1 MQSISSYINPN
12 TRGLT
17 SNYKNTAI
25 KDKETYNEAMSQ
37 HLLNPVEDLV
47 QVLKTPI
54 KLAKSSSLSR
64 QNNSVNIA
72 EGQRIRVNG
81 GHVLTVTAHGVE
93 VSGGDNPYDTQS
105 YVKAQRMA
113 DALASML
120 RNAGGTM
127 TTVAHSKEEYARY
140 TEEITDVMSYLG
152 VDTSKDFT
160 VKQYKALKEKGWLSG
175 IMQNEAMMSPEERM
189 IYETFGGRDTII
201 KNLMK
206 QFDSDGDL
214 LNANGVAGMDV
225 TGKGTSWQQ
234 LTSVSEEYR
243 QKMFDNVK
251 KEFIQEN
258 GLSNGDTTK
267 RSDIFKDYQL
277 SVSKDKRLSGTWTL
291 EQYEGQY
298 RAAMYAA
305 VKSANPNWK
314 PGQKFDTSILDNVKR
329 ESVEST
335 LVKNGNRL
343 VRNSI
348 DVSV

>member
-1 MQSISSYINPN
+1 MNAKKFSDAMSELDTKYVDEA
-12 TRGLT
+12 L
-17 SNYKNTAI
+17 NYKTKMKKPIWI
-25 KDKETYNEAMSQ
+25 KWGIMAACLCLIICVVTIPRLLNGSNPPISGDLAPMVYVNNKLYQYTDSQLDFTDKESQFTYLGEIESK
-37 HLLNPVEDLV
+37 V
-47 QVLKTPI
+47 
-54 KLAKSSSLSR
+54 SSS
-64 QNNSVNIA
+64 QEPKENFQANDDIVGAKVYQYENNIVVLIDGKYFLYSHMEDAENETVEF
-72 EGQRIRVNG
+72 EGQ
-81 GHVLTVTAHGVE
+81 
-93 VSGGDNPYDTQS
+93 
-105 YVKAQRMA
+105 
-113 DALASML
+113 
-120 RNAGGTM
+120 
-127 TTVAHSKEEYARY
+127 
-140 TEEITDVMSYLG
+140 
-152 VDTSKDFT
+152 
-160 VKQYKALKEKGWLSG
+160 LKEKGWLSG
-175 IMQNEAMMSPEERM
+175 IMQNEAMMSAEERL

-251 KEFIQEN
+251 REFIKEN
-258 GLSNGDTTK
+258 GISNGDTTK

-314 PGQKFDTSILDNVKR
+314 PGQKFDTSILDNVTR

>member
-1 MQSISSYINPN
+1 MAMNIS
-12 TRGLT
+12 GLG
-17 SNYKNTAI
+17 N
-25 KDKETYNEAMSQ
+25 TYNGI
-37 HLLNPVEDLV
+37 N
-47 QVLKTPI
+47 T
-54 KLAKSSSLSR
+54 
-64 QNNSVNIA
+64 NS
-72 EGQRIRVNG
+72 
-81 GHVLTVTAHGVE
+81 
-93 VSGGDNPYDTQS
+93 
-105 YVKAQRMA
+105 
-113 DALASML
+113 
-120 RNAGGTM
+120 
-127 TTVAHSKEEYARY
+127 
-140 TEEITDVMSYLG
+140 
-152 VDTSKDFT
+152 
-160 VKQYKALKEKGWLSG
+160 KQYKALKEKGWLSG

-251 KEFIQEN
+251 REFIKEN
-258 GLSNGDTTK
+258 GPSNGDTTK

-277 SVSKDKRLSGTWTL
+277 SVNKDKRLSGTWTL
-291 EQYEGQY
+291 
-298 RAAMYAA
+298 YAA

-314 PGQKFDTSILDNVKR
+314 PGQKFDTSILDNVTR
-329 ESVEST
+329 ESVEPT

>member
-1 MQSISSYINPN
+1 MSMNIS
-12 TRGLT
+12 GLG
-17 SNYKNTAI
+17 N
-25 KDKETYNEAMSQ
+25 TYNGI
-37 HLLNPVEDLV
+37 N
-47 QVLKTPI
+47 T
-54 KLAKSSSLSR
+54 
-64 QNNSVNIA
+64 NS
-72 EGQRIRVNG
+72 
-81 GHVLTVTAHGVE
+81 
-93 VSGGDNPYDTQS
+93 
-105 YVKAQRMA
+105 
-113 DALASML
+113 
-120 RNAGGTM
+120 
-127 TTVAHSKEEYARY
+127 
-140 TEEITDVMSYLG
+140 
-152 VDTSKDFT
+152 
-160 VKQYKALKEKGWLSG
+160 KQYKALKEKGWLSG

-206 QFDSDGDL
+206 QFDSEGDL

-251 KEFIQEN
+251 REFIKEN
-258 GLSNGDTTK
+258 GISNGDTTK

-298 RAAMYAA
+298 RVAMYAA

-314 PGQKFDTSILDNVKR
+314 PGQKFDTSILDNVTR

>member
-1 MQSISSYINPN
+1 MMQSISSYINPN
-12 TRGLT
+12 TRALT
-17 SNYKNTAI
+17 SNYKNTVI
-25 KDKETYNEAMSQ
+25 KDKEAYNGAMLQ
-37 HLLNPVEDLV
+37 HLLNPVEDLA
-47 QVLKTPI
+47 QALKTPI
-54 KLAKSSSLSR
+54 K
-64 QNNSVNIA
+64 
-72 EGQRIRVNG
+72 
-81 GHVLTVTAHGVE
+81 
-93 VSGGDNPYDTQS
+93 
-105 YVKAQRMA
+105 
-113 DALASML
+113 
-120 RNAGGTM
+120 
-127 TTVAHSKEEYARY
+127 
-140 TEEITDVMSYLG
+140 
-152 VDTSKDFT
+152 
-160 VKQYKALKEKGWLSG
+160 
-175 IMQNEAMMSPEERM
+175 
-189 IYETFGGRDTII
+189 YETFGGRDTII

-206 QFDSDGDL
+206 QFDSEGDL

>member
-1 MQSISSYINPN
+1 MKSVLKIQDVRGMQILDSRGNP
-12 TRGLT
+12 T
-17 SNYKNTAI
+17 
-25 KDKETYNEAMSQ
+25 
-37 HLLNPVEDLV
+37 V
-47 QVLKTPI
+47 QV
-54 KLAKSSSLSR
+54 
-64 QNNSVNIA
+64 
-72 EGQRIRVNG
+72 E
-81 GHVLTVTAHGVE
+81 VLTEDGFVGLAAVPSGASTGSFEAVE
-93 VSGGDNPYDTQS
+93 LRDGDKSKYQGKS
-105 YVKAQRMA
+105 VEKA
-113 DALASML
+113 
-120 RNAGGTM
+120 
-127 TTVAHSKEEYARY
+127 V
-140 TEEITDVMSYLG
+140 
-152 VDTSKDFT
+152 
-160 VKQYKALKEKGWLSG
+160 EKGWLSG
-175 IMQNEAMMSPEERM
+175 VIQNESMMSPEEKM

-225 TGKGTSWQQ
+225 TGKGTSWQK

-258 GLSNGDTTK
+258 GISNGDTTK

-314 PGQKFDTSILDNVKR
+314 PGQKFDTSILDNVTR